1 MIENKNMIYSPTYNR
16 YVDSS
21 TMVIYKRQN
30 CNRKSEI
37 TDAELIPIKISVR
50 YNGYLSTKVCMDNK
64 TLDVGIWRI
73 FADAFPEQ
81 VHCWENHEADPD
93 NFCEL
98 DHINGHETYAS
109 NFPSNLRW
117 TTPRLNRARTTRTKD
132 IFAEGVTEAE
142 RKKIL
147 KRRKYYHDHKNDPE
161 WMERRRK
168 NDADR
173 KKAKYYS
180 TRELRRQQADELNE
194 QIRQLAVIK

>member
-1 MIENKNMIYSPTYNR
+1 MINNPNMIYSPTYDR

-21 TMVIYKRQN
+21 TMVIFKRQN

-37 TDAELIPIKISVR
+37 TDSELIPIKLTVR
-50 YNGYLSTKVCMDNK
+50 YNGYISTKVCMDNK

-73 FADAFPEQ
+73 FADAFPEP
-81 VHCWENHEADPD
+81 E
-93 NFCEL
+93 NFCEI
-98 DHINGHETYAS
+98 DHINDHETYAS

-117 TTPRLNRARTTRTKD
+117 TTPRLNRARTNRTRD